1 MNFRFKNY
9 LCQGCKEKKG
19 FFRQGECQWKNLGN
33 TDNLEKPRKIL
44 NDSQNNTSEKC
55 VAVDFLK
62 KSFKP
67 CKKDNLAID
76 IKFILIYYFFI
87 VIFNY
92 EILKNGLTINLKV

>member
-1 MNFRFKNY
+1 MR
-9 LCQGCKEKKG
+9 
-19 FFRQGECQWKNLGN
+19 WKNSGN
-33 TDNLEKPRKIL
+33 TDNLKKPIKIL

-55 VAVDFLK
+55 LAVDSLK

-67 CKKDNLAID
+67 CKKDNYAID

-92 EILKNGLTINLKV
+92 EIFKKKTEKI